1 MRVLITGGA
10 GYIGLELA
18 YRLESISE
26 VTSITLLDSLNRDNY
41 NIFSGLRK
49 FESNKINF
57 IEGDILD
64 NRVLAKCIESNDLI
78 FHLAGQVPSELGSV
92 SPHHFEQI
100 NNWGLSNIVDTM
112 EAYYT
117 PKTLVNFSTLSVFGF
132 GEVNID
138 EDKPNPSDYYSVS
151 KLRGERHLKRLTGG
165 GQHRYLNLRLPT
177 VFGYSKNLRIDC
189 PINRL
194 VFDANFKKRI
204 QIHGENNGVSPYIY
218 IKDLLDYVV
227 NVSIAQV
234 DNASGHYYPPF
245 INVDTYSVY
254 EVLKEI
260 HPNLEVIILDQ
271 GVYNRD
277 LVLSG
282 KDLEVIEDKGNRR
295 LKQALIEFTKT
306 FTF

>member
-18 YRLESISE
+18 YRLESISSI
-26 VTSITLLDSLNRDNY
+26 TSVTLLDSLNRDNY

-64 NRVLAKCIESNDLI
+64 NRVLARCIESNDVI

-100 NNWGLSNIVDTM
+100 NNWGLSNIVDTIGN
-112 EAYYT
+112 YYT

-132 GEVNID
+132 GDVDID
-138 EDKPNPSDYYSVS
+138 NDKPNPSDYYSVS
-151 KLRGERHLKRLTGG
+151 KLRGERHLKRIPTSG
-165 GQHRYLNLRLPT
+165 HHKYLNLRLPT

-218 IKDLLDYVV
+218 IRDLLDYIVKV
-227 NVSIAQV
+227 AITDQPNE
-234 DNASGHYYPPF
+234 SGNYYPPLMH
-245 INVDTYSVY
+245 IDTFSVY

-260 HPNLEVIILDQ
+260 HPELEVIILDQ

-277 LVLSG
+277 LRLSG
-282 KDLEVIEDKGNRR
+282 SNLNIIEDKKNRR
-295 LKQALIEFTKT
+295 LHQALIEFTKT

>member
-1 MRVLITGGA
+1 MKVLITGGA

-49 FESNKINF
+49 FESNKVHF

-64 NRVLAKCIESNDLI
+64 NRVLARCIESNDLI
-78 FHLAGQVPSELGSV
+78 FHLAGQVPTELGSV

-112 EAYYT
+112 SNYYT
-117 PKTLVNFSTLSVFGF
+117 PKTLVNFSTLSIFGY
-132 GEVNID
+132 GDVD
-138 EDKPNPSDYYSVS
+138 VDKDKPNPSDYYSVS
-151 KLRGERHLKRLTGG
+151 KLRGERHLNRVATSGHHKFF
-165 GQHRYLNLRLPT
+165 NFRLPT

-194 VFDANFKKRI
+194 VFDANFKRRI

-227 NVSIAQV
+227 SMTVTSPHN
-234 DNASGHYYPPF
+234 DSGHYYPP
-245 INVDTYSVY
+245 IMHIDTFSVY
-254 EVLKEI
+254 EALKGI
-260 HPNLEVIILDQ
+260 HPDLEVIILDQ

-282 KDLEVIEDKGNRR
+282 ELLNIVDDKDSQRLRR
-295 LKQALIEFTKT
+295 ALIEFTKT

>member
-18 YRLESISE
+18 YRLETISE
-26 VTSITLLDSLNRDNY
+26 ITSITLLDSLNRDNY

-64 NRVLAKCIESNDLI
+64 NRVMARCIESNDVI

-100 NNWGLSNIVDTM
+100 NNWGLSNIIDTI
-112 EAYYT
+112 ESYYT

-132 GEVNID
+132 GDVDID
-138 EDKPNPSDYYSVS
+138 IDKPNPSDYYSVS
-151 KLRGERHLKRLTGG
+151 KLRGERHLKRLAASE
-165 GQHRYLNLRLPT
+165 HHKYFNLRLPT

-218 IKDLLDYVV
+218 IKDLLDYIV
-227 NVSIAQV
+227 NTTLSGTEQ
-234 DNASGHYYPPF
+234 DSGHFYPP
-245 INVDTYSVY
+245 IMHIDTYSVY
-254 EVLKEI
+254 EVLKQI
-260 HPNLEVIILDQ
+260 HPELEVIILDQ

-282 KDLEVIEDKGNRR
+282 KALDIVKDKDDRR
-295 LKQALIEFTKT
+295 LHQALIEFTKT